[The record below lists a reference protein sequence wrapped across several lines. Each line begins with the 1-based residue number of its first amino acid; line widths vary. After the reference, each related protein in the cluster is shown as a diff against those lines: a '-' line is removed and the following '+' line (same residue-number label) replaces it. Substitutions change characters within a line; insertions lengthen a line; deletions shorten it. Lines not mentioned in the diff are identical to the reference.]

1 MTAPTQQ
8 RLISADSHVLVRPD
22 DVKARL
28 PQRVIPQYED
38 ALAVQGA
45 AASAQRAG
53 QVLTLD
59 DFDMEGSRSPGYF
72 DASARL
78 HDMDRDGVD
87 VEVLYS
93 ELSSFRHFH
102 LVGDEWRV
110 VARAFNDH
118 LAEFAAV
125 DPKRLVVSYQLP
137 IIDIDHAVSEVQ
149 RLAGLGARSVQL
161 PNYPSEL
168 GFADYHDSRYDP
180 LWSALEETSISISQ
194 HLGPKD
200 SLWDVFRRD
209 PLPQKGIFT
218 SLPAMALAENL
229 AWWILT
235 GVLERHPGLQ
245 IVFVE
250 PGLGWVP
257 YYLDIL
263 DSRVGRY
270 DMPEITE
277 KPSEYFRRNMSLTFM
292 DDPRGVAMRH
302 ELGVE
307 NIMWSTD
314 FPHPATTWPN
324 SQEFIARNFAGVP
337 DDEMQLM
344 VCGNAARVYGL

>member
-1 MTAPTQQ
+1 VAATKQ

-22 DVKARL
+22 DVRARL
-28 PQRVIPQYED
+28 PRQLIPAYDE
-38 ALAVQGA
+38 ALATQA
-45 AASAQRAG
+45 AAEAELRAG
-53 QVLTLD
+53 EVLTMD
-59 DFDMEGSRSPGYF
+59 AFDLEGSRSPGYY
-72 DASARL
+72 DAEARL
-78 HDMDRDGVD
+78 KDMDRDGVD

-93 ELSSFRHFH
+93 ELSAFRSFH
-102 LVGDEWRV
+102 LIGDGWRV

-118 LAEFAAV
+118 LADFAAV

-137 IIDIDHAVSEVQ
+137 IVDIDHAVAEVQ
-149 RLAGLGARSVQL
+149 RLAALGARSVQL

-168 GFADYHDSRYDP
+168 GLPDYHDESYAR

-194 HLGPKD
+194 HLGPKAT
-200 SLWDVFRRD
+200 LFDVFRRD
-209 PLPQKGIFT
+209 PLPQKAIFT

-235 GVLERHPGLQ
+235 GILERHPGLQ
-245 IVFVE
+245 LVFVE

-257 YYLDIL
+257 YYLDVL
-263 DSRVGRY
+263 DRRVGRY
-270 DMPEITE
+270 EMPDITDR
-277 KPSEYFRRNMSLTFM
+277 PSDYFRRNMSLTFM

-324 SQEFIARNFAGVP
+324 SQEFVASNFAGVP
-337 DDEMQLM
+337 EDETELM
-344 VCGNAARVYGL
+344 VCGNAARIYGL

>member
-1 MTAPTQQ
+1 MADTTTQ
-8 RLISADSHVLVRPD
+8 RLISVDSHVLVKPNN
-22 DVKARL
+22 VKERL
-28 PQRVIPQYED
+28 PKRLIPLYDD
-38 ALAVQGA
+38 ALAVQA
-45 AASAQRAG
+45 AASKELRGG

-59 DFDMEGSRSPGYF
+59 DFDLEGSRSPGYF
-72 DASARL
+72 DAEARL
-78 HDMDRDGVD
+78 RDMDRDGVD

-102 LVGDEWRV
+102 LVGEEWRL

-118 LAEFAAV
+118 LADFAAV

-137 IIDIDHAVSEVQ
+137 IIDIDHAIAEVQ
-149 RLAGLGARSVQL
+149 RLAALGARSVQL

-168 GFADYHDSRYDP
+168 GFADYHDERYDP
-180 LWSALEETSISISQ
+180 LWSALEETSIAISQ

-209 PLPQKGIFT
+209 PLPQKAIFT
-218 SLPAMALAENL
+218 SLPSMALAENM

-235 GVLERHPGLQ
+235 GILERHPGLR

-263 DSRVGRY
+263 DRRVTTY
-270 DMPEITE
+270 AMPEITE
-277 KPSEYFRRNMSLTFM
+277 LPSEYFRRNMLLTFM

-302 ELGVE
+302 QLGVE

-324 SQEFIARNFAGVP
+324 SQDFVARNFADVP
-337 DDEMQLM
+337 ADETHLM